1 MFSKRD
7 PVEEDEGENGRD
19 VFNEK
24 PSAEEVREQN
34 YSSGFCARCFSQYE
48 RRLFGLGVASDHRLC
63 VALLVWLLLMP

>member
-24 PSAEEVREQN
+24 PSAEEVH
-34 YSSGFCARCFSQYE
+34 YHSCSVS
-48 RRLFGLGVASDHRLC
+48 
-63 VALLVWLLLMP
+63 

>member
-24 PSAEEVREQN
+24 PSAEEVCVP
-34 YSSGFCARCFSQYE
+34 SSSFRFVFLAQSLLHL
-48 RRLFGLGVASDHRLC
+48 RRRPSGKRFPSRTVENRQ
-63 VALLVWLLLMP
+63 